1 MKLLLGLSIFLAVVV
16 SAEQSFA
23 QQRFLLEYSSF
34 SANQM
39 PIWFAEG
46 VRFYF
51 VAWSLDAMLPPS
63 SALFLALISSLAT
76 VSPITPAGLGVV
88 EAIVISVL
96 PLVGVSGD
104 AAAAIAILDRMISY
118 WSLILVGLPL
128 YVMYVRRDVAS
139 AVQQEPSSA

>member
-46 VRFYF
+46 EGLFNVL
-51 VAWSLDAMLPPS
+51 AS
-63 SALFLALISSLAT
+63 SRI
-76 VSPITPAGLGVV
+76 
-88 EAIVISVL
+88 
-96 PLVGVSGD
+96 
-104 AAAAIAILDRMISY
+104 
-118 WSLILVGLPL
+118 
-128 YVMYVRRDVAS
+128 
-139 AVQQEPSSA
+139 

>member
-46 VRFYF
+46 EGLFKRFDIMPD
-51 VAWSLDAMLPPS
+51 L
-63 SALFLALISSLAT
+63 
-76 VSPITPAGLGVV
+76 
-88 EAIVISVL
+88 IVI
-96 PLVGVSGD
+96 G
-104 AAAAIAILDRMISY
+104 ARAK
-118 WSLILVGLPL
+118 
-128 YVMYVRRDVAS
+128 
-139 AVQQEPSSA
+139 